1 MSMTPRMLASLK
13 LMSVTLR
20 LGLLLALAEM
30 VRLSYP
36 VFAQG
41 GGTVPPASSSEGSRP
56 PITAGTTSAGVIT
69 DARTPVLCVF
79 TGFPLS
85 VPVSNTLRYN
95 NQLLPF
101 CCKSCPRIFT
111 ALTPSKKKAVY
122 DLWRLRTRRQELD
135 AKVKVARVKLAEVEA
150 GLQKVDADIVALG
163 DPMDK

>member
-1 MSMTPRMLASLK
+1 MSITPRMLASVKFGLF
-13 LMSVTLR
+13 LAALPAVMICFPGPL
-20 LGLLLALAEM
+20 LG
-30 VRLSYP
+30 
-36 VFAQG
+36 QG

-56 PITAGTTSAGVIT
+56 PITGGTTSAGVIT